1 MAETVRFVGIDV
13 SKERLDVAL
22 HPGGEGFVVA
32 NDAAGHRD
40 LLARLAGLAVEAVGL
55 EASGGYEQGV
65 ARALSAAGHGVRVL
79 DPARVRSFARAIG
92 QRAKTDRIDAV
103 LIARCT
109 GQLDGRA
116 PVSDPALARLR
127 QLAAHRA
134 ALIGQRT
141 ALVQQLE
148 WLTEPDLVAAMQDLL
163 ARLDGM
169 IAAAERATRQAL
181 ASQAVLQHKA
191 ALMTSV
197 PGVGPVLV
205 TTLLARLPELGQL
218 AAKPIAALAGL
229 APYDRQSGRRDRP
242 RHIQGGRAEVRTVL
256 YMATLSAVRANPRL
270 KSFYLRL
277 RQLGKPAKVALV
289 ACMRKLLTWLHAI
302 LRDNQPWKPA

>member
-1 MAETVRFVGIDV
+1 M
-13 SKERLDVAL
+13 
-22 HPGGEGFVVA
+22 
-32 NDAAGHRD
+32 
-40 LLARLAGLAVEAVGL
+40 
-55 EASGGYEQGV
+55 
-65 ARALSAAGHGVRVL
+65 
-79 DPARVRSFARAIG
+79 
-92 QRAKTDRIDAV
+92 
-103 LIARCT
+103 
-109 GQLDGRA
+109 
-116 PVSDPALARLR
+116 SDPALARLR

-191 ALMTSV
+191 APMTSV

-229 APYDRQSGRRDRP
+229 APYDHQVGAAALDVARLAALAALPVVRGDAGEGRDRLGREGAELGQAGEQGRGQHRPDPGHLGQEPGPGTP
-242 RHIQGGRAEVRTVL
+242 RGVALHGRAHGTLDRGDRRLEVPQERALRCTSSGS
-256 YMATLSAVRANPRL
+256 SAIRA
-270 KSFYLRL
+270 
-277 RQLGKPAKVALV
+277 AA
-289 ACMRKLLTWLHAI
+289 
-302 LRDNQPWKPA
+302 